1 MVIRGTPKRGPPPE
15 RILALSNIVAPRL
28 ARRPGQQQQQESK
41 DEVGETGEGRGG
53 EGRGGEGRRGEGRGG
68 RGGERG
74 EGRGGEGRGGALCS
88 VYIALLFLT
97 SILGRGERGGNGR
110 G

>member
-41 DEVGETGEGRGG
+41 DEVGERGETGEGRGG
-53 EGRGGEGRRGEGRGG
+53 EGRGGEERRGEGREGRGERGGEGRRGEGRGT
-68 RGGERG
+68 
-74 EGRGGEGRGGALCS
+74 
-88 VYIALLFLT
+88 LFCLHCT
-97 SILGRGERGGNGR
+97 IVFDFYFR
-110 G
+110 